1 MRLHKLLG
9 TALLTTAV
17 LSGCSFNA
25 GYNSTYLPPAGITTK
40 IDEKI
45 LIVMS
50 EQEQE
55 WVYSGNPAS
64 FTGGGTTLT
73 VPLGN
78 ITKQIAL
85 EVFSRRFAAADAAVE
100 LPTDSAYRIV
110 VNPRV
115 SRFEYAYN
123 QLKNIGFAITP
134 EVQLD
139 LDVKLYDAS
148 GSQVLAK
155 SYESGIRSGD
165 SYMVSGSPAEKI
177 NQTMHRTLFE
187 LMEQAADDTVAALD
201 GLPPRGVANAS
212 APTSP
217 DDGSGR

>member
-1 MRLHKLLG
+1 MRPHNLLG
-9 TALLTTAV
+9 TALLTTAL

-40 IDEKI
+40 IDENI

-50 EQEQE
+50 EQEQD

-73 VPLGN
+73 MPLGN

-85 EVFSRRFAAADAAVE
+85 EVFSRRFASADAAVE
-100 LPTDSAYRIV
+100 LPANGAYRIV

-139 LDVKLYDAS
+139 LDVKLFDA
-148 GSQVLAK
+148 GGAQVLAK
-155 SYESGIRSGD
+155 TYESGIRSGD

-177 NQTMHRTLFE
+177 NQAMHRALFA

-201 GLPPRGVANAS
+201 GLPARTAAS
-212 APTSP
+212 VTAPTPPAADS
-217 DDGSGR
+217 DR